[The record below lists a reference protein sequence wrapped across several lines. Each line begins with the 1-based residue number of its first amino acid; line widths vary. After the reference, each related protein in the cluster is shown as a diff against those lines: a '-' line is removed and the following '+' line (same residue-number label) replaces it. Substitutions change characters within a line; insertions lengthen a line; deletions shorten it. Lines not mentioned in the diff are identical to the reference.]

1 MTKNLL
7 RPFLWGIL
15 SFSVL
20 SSCRTEDNIS
30 KQNQEDK
37 RFATFT
43 SQSGKTINYAN
54 GFASLM
60 IKYDELNKSNLSGIA
75 NKPLLSASSDK
86 NGSTATGSYIE
97 FNVRSQVIKNSDG
110 NIWVVFPKVENGT
123 VISLIVSLLSEKETY
138 LSYYSVDKSDEFYKT
153 NTPLFQE
160 AYNRYK
166 KKNMRLALSASTSI
180 QFMANNDC
188 ENRPDERCSE
198 IEEVIITNPRP
209 IKTPNKD
216 ITLPTG
222 DQTDNSIPG
231 SDCGTFGDC
240 FGGGGGGGTGTGT
253 QQQDACSQALTN
265 NSIAKNLLT
274 KGEISRSKTAV
285 TATITSDKNEKTF
298 SFGKDKDGNY
308 KTTSI
313 KEGNGGS
320 AQMSVTDPNLT
331 IEGGA
336 HTHTADVYNV
346 ASSGDIYQFYK
357 AHSANNNF
365 NYYYTFSQ
373 GNNNYVYTIV
383 NQTAFDNF
391 IKNYPEGTNFDM
403 TTQTWNQSSKI
414 GKDYRNIINSFQ
426 NSNMPDDDIMDLVMA
441 AMIRKYN
448 MGIAL
453 SKADSNGNF
462 NGIYAKE
469 IKDPNDPSKTTY
481 AITPDCNL

>member
-15 SFSVL
+15 TFSLL

-166 KKNMRLALSASTSI
+166 KRNMRLALSASTSI

-188 ENRPDERCSE
+188 ENRPNERCSD

-209 IKTPNKD
+209 IHTPDPGLYIPPEDPGNGD
-216 ITLPTG
+216 GPT
-222 DQTDNSIPG
+222 IPTQGGCG
-231 SDCGTFGDC
+231 SFGDC
-240 FGGGGGGGTGTGT
+240 SRGSSNNGSGN
-253 QQQDACSQALTN
+253 QQKDMCSQMKAQNESTDYQNTIKDLRGKTN
-265 NSIAKNLLT
+265 LKHESGYSENKSGKFTELKVGTSTENSDSMSITFDSNT
-274 KGEISRSKTAV
+274 KG
-285 TATITSDKNEKTF
+285 
-298 SFGKDKDGNY
+298 Y
-308 KTTSI
+308 
-313 KEGNGGS
+313 
-320 AQMSVTDPNLT
+320 
-331 IEGGA
+331 A
-336 HTHTADVYNV
+336 HTHLNDFETGKENEDGLEVKKPIRMFSPADVNTLMEIVKFNKDSGDFSQYYGTMV
-346 ASSGDIYQFYK
+346 SSSG
-357 AHSANNNF
+357 
-365 NYYYTFSQ
+365 T
-373 GNNNYVYTIV
+373 YTIKFTG
-383 NQTAFDNF
+383 TAADIKTGFDT
-391 IKNYPEGTNFDM
+391 EE
-403 TTQTWNQSSKI
+403 WR
-414 GKDYRNIINSFQ
+414 KDYVKFRTDNPTWSNEQLFLKFLKDKMNVNGISLYKVDKKGNSTKKE
-426 NSNMPDDDIMDLVMA
+426 LGL
-441 AMIRKYN
+441 K
-448 MGIAL
+448 
-453 SKADSNGNF
+453 SNGKLTVNS
-462 NGIYAKE
+462 I
-469 IKDPNDPSKTTY
+469 
-481 AITPDCNL
+481 DCPK